1 MNGGQVGAGGVLGTL
16 AAGQFV
22 MALDSTVMNVSI
34 VTVAGDLGTDVTGIQ
49 TAITFYTLVMASL
62 MVTGGKVGQILGHKR
77 AFVIGAVVYATGSLL
92 TALAPNLAVLL
103 IGWSVLEGIGAAL
116 ILPAIVALVASNFSL
131 DQRPRAYGLLA
142 AGAAVAIA
150 VGPLI
155 GGLFTTYLSWRWVF
169 VGEVAI
175 VAGILALSR
184 RMEASPADP
193 NVRLDIVGTVMSAVG
208 LGTVVFG
215 ILRSGVWGFVS
226 PTPDAPAITGI
237 SLAFWLMVVGCL
249 VLWGFLRWEQ
259 RLLDHGGAPLV
270 DPSLL
275 TNARLR
281 TSLLAFGFQFLLQGG
296 LFYLISL
303 YLSVALGLSAIG
315 TGVRLM
321 PLSVTLLGAAVLIP
335 RLWPAA
341 SPRRVARIGFGAL
354 VGGTALLLVLLHF
367 GDRPSVVT
375 GPLLLAGLG
384 AGALASQ
391 LANVAVSSVPEE
403 RSGEVGGLQNTAT
416 NLGASIATALAG
428 AVLVSAL
435 TSSFLLGLAENPD
448 VPPEVIAAA
457 EIELVA
463 GVPFLSDAQLTD
475 ALAATALAPDVV
487 DEIVG
492 VNTDARIAA
501 LRRTLGVLVLV
512 GVGALFVGR
521 RLPDRAPSA
530 STGTEPLTA

>member
-1 MNGGQVGAGGVLGTL
+1 MNDGGSATRGVLATL

-34 VTVAGDLGTDVTGIQ
+34 VTVAEDVGTDITGIQ
-49 TAITFYTLVMASL
+49 TAITLYTLVMASL

-77 AFVIGAVVYATGSLL
+77 AFVIGAVIYAAGSLT
-92 TALAPNLAVLL
+92 TALAPNLLVLL
-103 IGWSVLEGIGAAL
+103 IGWSLLEGIGAAL

-131 DQRPRAYGLLA
+131 DERPRAYGLMA

-155 GGLFTTYLSWRWVF
+155 GGLSTTYLSWRWVF
-169 VGEVAI
+169 VGEAVVI
-175 VAGILALSR
+175 GGILVFSR
-184 RMEASPADP
+184 RMSASPADP
-193 NVRLDIVGTVMSAVG
+193 TVRLDLVGTVLSALG
-208 LGTVVFG
+208 LGGFVFG

-226 PTPDAPAITGI
+226 PAPDAPELLGI
-237 SLAFWLMVVGCL
+237 SLAFWSMLAGCAI
-249 VLWGFLRWEQ
+249 LWGFVRWEQ
-259 RLLDHGGAPLV
+259 RVLDRGGAPLV
-270 DPSLL
+270 DPSML
-275 TNARLR
+275 TNIRLR

-321 PLSVTLLGAAVLIP
+321 PLSITLLGAAVLIP
-335 RLWPAA
+335 KLLPTA
-341 SPRRVARIGFGAL
+341 SPRRIARFGFGAL
-354 VGGTALLLVLLHF
+354 VGGTSLLLVLLQF
-367 GDRPSVVT
+367 GDGPAVVT

-391 LANVAVSSVPEE
+391 LANVAVSSVPQE

-435 TSSFLLGLAENPD
+435 TSSFMIGLAGNPD
-448 VPPEVIAAA
+448 VPAEVIAAA
-457 EIELVA
+457 ETELVA
-463 GVPFLSDAQLTD
+463 GVPFLSDAQLVA
-475 ALAATALAPDVV
+475 ALEQTELSPAVV
-487 DEIVG
+487 DEILE
-492 VNTDARIAA
+492 VNTDARIEA
-501 LRRTLGVLVLV
+501 LRRTLGVLVLI

-521 RLPDRAPSA
+521 RLPDRQPSL
-530 STGTEPLTA
+530 SPQTEPIAG